1 MSENNKW
8 SIKKKFKRGEVMIV
22 FSRFCVY
29 DKNEYGDLVV
39 NGKEAEIVRLSFE
52 LYLMAVGSTRI
63 ASLLDYLGVPTVI
76 GGTWEGGIIS
86 GMIANEKYKGD
97 FLLQKYYTPPDKRNF
112 TRKNEGKYR
121 AITFQKTMSRLFHRK
136 CGGMFFVK
144 YFSLKKASKFPFF
157 SKEFSLLSAGVMH
170 PCS

>member
-1 MSENNKW
+1 
-8 SIKKKFKRGEVMIV
+8 MIV

-112 TRKNEGKYR
+112 TRKNRGEVQSYYISENHEPIVSPEVWR
-121 AITFQKTMSRLFHRK
+121 HVFCQVLFLEK
-136 CGGMFFVK
+136 SVEI
-144 YFSLKKASKFPFF
+144 PFF
-157 SKEFSLLSAGVMH
+157 QQGIFPAFSGRYASLLMRT
-170 PCS
+170 CSIR